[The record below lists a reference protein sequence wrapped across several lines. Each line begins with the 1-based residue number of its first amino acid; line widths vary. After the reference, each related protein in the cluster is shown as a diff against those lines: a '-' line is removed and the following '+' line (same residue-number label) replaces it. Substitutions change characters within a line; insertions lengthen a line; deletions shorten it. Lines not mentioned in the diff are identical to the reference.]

1 MGRGSSGGGAGLG
14 GGGGHDVTPISS
26 RNLISERE
34 GNPQEVDEVLSVL
47 KDINDQYGYTIYDA
61 NVVDIGNSTAIAY
74 YELGTD
80 NIAVNQNYFD
90 VAKMNDAY
98 DRSVATRFHP
108 GRGDKTGTQ
117 AVISHELGHALTDE
131 AARKNGMDFDAMSQR
146 IIGEAFRA
154 KNKFAAQEKAL
165 KISGYAKQNNAECI
179 AEAFC
184 DVYCNGRKAKAE
196 SHSVVNAL
204 NKYLKK

>member
-108 GRGDKTGTQ
+108 GRGYVT
-117 AVISHELGHALTDE
+117 E
-131 AARKNGMDFDAMSQR
+131 N
-146 IIGEAFRA
+146 
-154 KNKFAAQEKAL
+154 
-165 KISGYAKQNNAECI
+165 YW
-179 AEAFC
+179 
-184 DVYCNGRKAKAE
+184 
-196 SHSVVNAL
+196 
-204 NKYLKK
+204 